1 MKMFTSVAIGGRGNT
16 VDGMKNQKRAGLR
29 VRTAVKAGG
38 HNLNH
43 NTGLR
48 VKTALTAGTIATNH
62 NAAAKRVVLGLAVK
76 TALKAG
82 RLAANHNARQL

>member
-1 MKMFTSVAIGGRGNT
+1 MLIG
-16 VDGMKNQKRAGLR
+16 VDFGG
-29 VRTAVKAGG
+29 TAVKAGG

-48 VKTALTAGTIATNH
+48 VKTALTAGKIATNH

-82 RLAANHNARQL
+82 RLAANHNARPL